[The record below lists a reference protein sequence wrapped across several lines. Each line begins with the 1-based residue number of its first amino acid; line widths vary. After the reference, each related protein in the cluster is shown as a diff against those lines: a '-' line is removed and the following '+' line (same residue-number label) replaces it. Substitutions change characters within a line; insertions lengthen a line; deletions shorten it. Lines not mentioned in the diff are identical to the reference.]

1 MTKRALRA
9 VKPMKY
15 TLNLRLTALIMAL
28 CCALGCLLSCG
39 KKPTYDDLESNYSDS
54 ESNAPTEQSKE
65 SEDDAPI
72 LTIDEIAKKLK
83 PSIVK
88 VICYDFDRETVV
100 SMGSGF
106 FIDKNGTFITNAH
119 VLDGCYYIQ
128 VQTYFGTVYDVDL
141 MYTYNDIE
149 SDYAI
154 CGLTTEYSSRP
165 VEFALSANAGD
176 KVYALGYTNDS
187 SEMSVRSGKIIR
199 SDAVSEGSN
208 YYTNTAT
215 IDHGSS
221 GGALVDNRG
230 RVLGITTGVASD
242 GEYVALK
249 YEDFKADADKKYRK
263 GKEPARYFHNVRE
276 YKFAQGTMMLYFD
289 SFANVVIDSDISV
302 DFEVGAKLKDE
313 FLEEKI
319 VLDSTDATTITVTV
333 KTTFDYYEIVGE
345 SAVHQ
350 VKEIDETVYLN
361 FESLE
366 ELKKGKAL
374 PVTASIADS
383 VPEKYYDMQISFDTS
398 FWTLQT
404 GSIAIYS

>member
-1 MTKRALRA
+1 
-9 VKPMKY
+9 MKY

-28 CCALGCLLSCG
+28 CCALGSLLSCG

-154 CGLTTEYSSRP
+154 CGLTTEYSSQP

-319 VLDSTDATTITVTV
+319 VLDSTDVTTITVTV